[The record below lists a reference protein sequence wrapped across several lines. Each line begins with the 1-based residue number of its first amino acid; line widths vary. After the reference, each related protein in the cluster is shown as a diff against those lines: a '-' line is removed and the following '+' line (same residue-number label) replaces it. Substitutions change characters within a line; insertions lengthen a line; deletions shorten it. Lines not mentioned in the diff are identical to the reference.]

1 MQLQF
6 VIFEN
11 FAGAYVR
18 QIAGDFKLLLKL
30 LIIYMKKSQDRQ
42 NVDSGHYL

>member
-6 VIFEN
+6 LIFEN
-11 FAGAYVR
+11 FAGAYVH

-30 LIIYMKKSQDRQ
+30 LIIYMKKHLRKSRQ
-42 NVDSGHYL
+42 TKC